1 MLMLSKHLP
10 STRTLQCFLAV
21 AQELNFRRAAE
32 LLNMSQPPLSR
43 QIKGLEDMLRVQLI
57 VRDTHQV
64 SLTTAGEV
72 FKDEAYKILLALD
85 LAVAGARAG
94 VHDDDAAMVRM
105 GLTSVINHS
114 LIPGLNALVTDPAF
128 TGGRALERAWSKRL
142 VERVRGGELDLAI
155 VGDIVTPT
163 DDLAVETV
171 GSEPMI
177 VVLPASHPA
186 AAKTEV
192 DLAELGA
199 TPLFWFSRTDNPAFY
214 DKCERSFRHVGYA
227 APRRL
232 EPKDFTMLLA
242 SVAAGEGVAL
252 CPQSMQ
258 ATSRIGVA
266 YRALPPAL
274 ARLLSIDV
282 QVVSRAH
289 ETRAAVLD
297 KVEAIR
303 AALGARP
310 SRATSGARPG
320 LGRLARPMP
329 DSGR

>member
-10 STRTLQCFLAV
+10 STRTLQCYLAV

-43 QIKGLEDMLRVQLI
+43 QIKGLEDLLRVQLI
-57 VRDTHQV
+57 VRDTHRV
-64 SLTTAGEV
+64 SLTTAGEA
-72 FKDEAYKILLALD
+72 FKDEAHRVLLALD
-85 LAVAGARAG
+85 AAVAGVKADC
-94 VHDDDAAMVRM
+94 HDDDAATVRM

-114 LIPGLNALVTDPAF
+114 LMPGLNALVTDPAF

-142 VERVRGGELDLAI
+142 VERVRSGELDLAI
-155 VGDIVTPT
+155 VGDIATPA

-186 AAKTEV
+186 AAQAEV
-192 DLAELGA
+192 DLAALGA
-199 TPLFWFSRTDNPAFY
+199 MPLFWFSRTDNPAYY
-214 DKCERSFRHVGYA
+214 DKCERSFRDFGYA

-242 SVAAGEGVAL
+242 QVAAGEGVAL

-289 ETRAAVLD
+289 ETRGAVRD
-297 KVEAIR
+297 KVGTIR
-303 AALGARP
+303 AALAGKP
-310 SRATSGARPG
+310 T
-320 LGRLARPMP
+320 
-329 DSGR
+329 